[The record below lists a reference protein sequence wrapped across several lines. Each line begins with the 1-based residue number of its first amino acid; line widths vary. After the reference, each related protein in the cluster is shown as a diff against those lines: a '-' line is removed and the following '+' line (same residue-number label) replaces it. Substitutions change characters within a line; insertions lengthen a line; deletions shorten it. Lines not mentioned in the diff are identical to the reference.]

1 MCSDYQQLFSSLFS
15 ANIFGVS
22 AVYRAVNP
30 KIFRRKLKMA
40 VTLSLIML
48 RVLALEITL
57 NVSDQY
63 MVDMVYMVYMLE
75 YIYTYIYIYR
85 YRQMVVGYV

>member
-1 MCSDYQQLFSSLFS
+1 
-15 ANIFGVS
+15 
-22 AVYRAVNP
+22 VNP